1 MGPLPVE
8 KEPKEAVMKRFYR
21 SKRDRKLAG
30 VCGGLGEYFGVDPNL
45 VRLLAVLI
53 ALSTGVIPV
62 LITYLVAWWI
72 LPEEDEVEGA

>member
-1 MGPLPVE
+1 
-8 KEPKEAVMKRFYR
+8 MKRFYR